1 MAKRREAEK
10 CVIVSLLII
19 FMLMPISFAS
29 ADFTKE
35 GTKYQQNIVG
45 ELQTFEKL
53 LPKDKESLWG
63 TSSIIVYVTEIFGT
77 VDNPQY
83 RPLSDVTVRIRASI
97 FENGGFYL
105 FPFSKGQTDDG
116 GCYSI
121 SWQSP
126 LYSPFI
132 FSHSN
137 LIMISKEGY
146 HAYASKSYQILWRTP
161 GGYDER
167 LYFTMAADGS
177 PFTKQSNYL

>member
-1 MAKRREAEK
+1 MAKRREVEK

-53 LPKDKESLWG
+53 LPKDKELLWA
-63 TSSIIVYVTEIFGT
+63 TAAIIVYVTEIFGT

-83 RPLSDVTVRIRASI
+83 RPLSGVTIKIRASL
-97 FENGGFYL
+97 FEYGGFYL
-105 FPFSKGQTDDG
+105 FPFSKGQTSG
-116 GCYSI
+116 GCYMCL
-121 SWQSP
+121 WQGFP
-126 LYSPFI
+126 PFL
-132 FSHSN
+132 FSQSN
-137 LIMISKEGY
+137 LVMISKEGY
-146 HAYASKSYQILWRTP
+146 HAYSSKPYQICRTP
-161 GGYDER
+161 GSGSDVR
-167 LYFTMAADGS
+167 LYFTMAEDGS